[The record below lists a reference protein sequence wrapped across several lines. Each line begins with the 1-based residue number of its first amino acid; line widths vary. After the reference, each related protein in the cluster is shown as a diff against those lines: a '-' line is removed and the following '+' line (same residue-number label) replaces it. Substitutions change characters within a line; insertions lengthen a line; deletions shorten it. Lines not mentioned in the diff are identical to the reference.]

1 MTYMKKV
8 NLLDWLFFLGLFLVF
23 LIPPTDPDL
32 GWQLRCGQE
41 IWQNH
46 TLCSQNHFS
55 VLLSDYSWPNHRWL
69 YQSLLFP
76 IYQIFNLWGLTFFNA
91 LLLTAAFF
99 FFYHSIRNFNF
110 EKRVA
115 IIMTT
120 LFSASVF
127 SLGIRNQLPGL
138 LFLTLILWTYS
149 KTKTNVKYLFLYPP
163 IMLLWANFHGSFVLG
178 LILIACF
185 IAVGG
190 INCFVNH
197 HQIRL
202 FPLLILLLST
212 LITLVNPFG
221 IRIYEEA
228 WRHIGEV
235 NLSKLI
241 AEWVPP
247 GIETWL
253 LVFGTSAAL
262 FFWLLFKN
270 PRQQKLLAF
279 LLFPFTYLALSARR
293 NLPYF
298 FLVAF
303 FLFLTSPA
311 TQKLMHDFSARQN
324 LRKYLSLALS
334 LLLVVIGLTISLP
347 HSWRTNRSWQDFC
360 LASPLNFPCSAV
372 EYLKSQAS
380 GNIFNRYEWGGFL
393 IWQLPQ
399 DKVFVDGRMPAW
411 PTSSGK
417 SPYTIFLE
425 ILQTQPGWNESLKE
439 YGIDW
444 ILINP
449 GTFMDLL
456 LKDDPPKYGWE
467 EKYRDEISVVYRRVE
482 K

>member
-1 MTYMKKV
+1 MKKV
-8 NLLDWLFFLGLFLVF
+8 NFLDWLFFLGLFLIF
-23 LIPPTDPDL
+23 LIPATDPDL

-46 TLCSQNHFS
+46 TLCSLNHFS
-55 VLLSDYSWPNHRWL
+55 VLLPDYAWPNHHWL

-76 IYQIFNLWGLTFFNA
+76 IYQVGGLWGLTFFNA
-91 LLLTAAFF
+91 ILLTLTFLL
-99 FFYHSIRNFNF
+99 FYHSIRNFNF
-110 EKRVA
+110 EKRAA
-115 IIMTT
+115 IIITV
-120 LFSASVF
+120 LLSVSVF
-127 SLGIRNQLPGL
+127 SLGIRSQLTGL
-138 LFLTLILWTYS
+138 LFLSAVFWTHS
-149 KTKTNVKYLFLYPP
+149 KTTTNHKYLFFYPL

-185 IAVGG
+185 IG
-190 INCFVNH
+190 IDEMTHLTNH
-197 HQIRL
+197 RKIRL
-202 FPLLILLLST
+202 FSLTILSVSA

-228 WRHIGEV
+228 WRHIGGV
-235 NLSKLI
+235 DLSKLI

-247 GIETWL
+247 AIEIWL
-253 LVFGTSAAL
+253 LVFGASVAL

-270 PRQQKLLAF
+270 QKQQKLLAF
-279 LLFPFTYLALSARR
+279 LLLPFSFLALSARR

-298 FLVAF
+298 FLTAF

-311 TQKLMHDFSARQN
+311 TQKLMSNFLARRS

-334 LLLVVIGLTISLP
+334 LLLLIIGLTINLP
-347 HSWRTNRSWQDFC
+347 RAWRANHTWPDFC
-360 LASPLNFPCSAV
+360 LASPLNFPYSAV
-372 EYLKSQAS
+372 EYLKTQSS

-399 DKVFVDGRMPAW
+399 YKIFVDGRMPAW

-439 YGIDW
+439 YSIDW

-449 GTFMDLL
+449 GTFMNLA
-456 LKDDPPKYGWE
+456 LKDDPQQYGWE
-467 EKYRDEISVVYRRVE
+467 EKYRDEISVVYQRVE